1 MRVSIKPHFLGRK
14 KGWMALFDFNYLYCA
29 IVSGARSRSLQRC
42 PRPSG
47 NYPRTC
53 PPTSRHNTS
62 CLQSL
67 GALSLSLLE
76 RTPTGQL
83 CPCLTGDPPMG
94 QGGPVPL
101 PLKYMQIHL
110 NYRIGIKKFGKPSVN
125 AGPQNKIGPGSPM

>member
-1 MRVSIKPHFLGRK
+1 MRVSIKPHFWTGK
-14 KGWMALFDFNYLYCA
+14 KVGWHYLILIICTVR
-29 IVSGARSRSLQRC
+29 VSGARSRSPQRC
-42 PRPSG
+42 PSPSG

-101 PLKYMQIHL
+101 LLKNMQIHL